1 MEDPPM
7 DENYQRF
14 LSVGSA
20 ERIVDA
26 LSQRQHLRPHQNV
39 AEALAAV
46 AEQLGVCPGAIGG
59 AIASLHIDSSRPIGR
74 LRRTELTQL
83 ARTIHRLWR
92 QSVAAPSG
100 QSQPA

>member
-1 MEDPPM
+1 M
-7 DENYQRF
+7 DENYLRF
-14 LSVGSA
+14 LAVGSA

-26 LSQRQHLRPHQNV
+26 LSQRQHLRPHQNIE
-39 AEALAAV
+39 EALAAV
-46 AEQLGVCPGAIGG
+46 SEELGVCPGAMSG
-59 AIASLHIDSSRPIGR
+59 AVASLHIDSSRSMGR

-92 QSVAAPSG
+92 QSVASPSG

>member
-1 MEDPPM
+1 MDPTFM
-7 DENYQRF
+7 RF
-14 LSVGSA
+14 LAVGSA

-26 LSQRQHLRPHQNV
+26 LSERQHLRPHQ
-39 AEALAAV
+39 AIGEAVAAV
-46 AEQLGVCPGAIGG
+46 GENLGVCPQAAAEAIN
-59 AIASLHIDSSRPIGR
+59 SLHIDASRPIGR

>member
-1 MEDPPM
+1 M
-7 DENYQRF
+7 DEAYLRF
-14 LSVGSA
+14 LAVGSA

-26 LSQRQHLRPHQNV
+26 LSQRQHLRPHQSV
-39 AEALAAV
+39 GEALAV
-46 AEQLGVCPGAIGG
+46 AGEQLGICPTAASEAIN
-59 AIASLHIDSSRPIGR
+59 SLHVDASRPIGR
-74 LRRTELTQL
+74 LRRTELIQL

>member
-1 MEDPPM
+1 M
-7 DENYQRF
+7 NQAYLRF
-14 LSVGSA
+14 LAVGSA

-26 LSQRQHLRPHQNV
+26 LSERQHLRPHQPLG
-39 AEALAAV
+39 EALAAV
-46 AEQLGVCPGAIGG
+46 GEQLGICPMAVGEAIN
-59 AIASLHIDSSRPIGR
+59 SLHVDASSPIGR

-92 QSVAAPSG
+92 QSVVAPSG